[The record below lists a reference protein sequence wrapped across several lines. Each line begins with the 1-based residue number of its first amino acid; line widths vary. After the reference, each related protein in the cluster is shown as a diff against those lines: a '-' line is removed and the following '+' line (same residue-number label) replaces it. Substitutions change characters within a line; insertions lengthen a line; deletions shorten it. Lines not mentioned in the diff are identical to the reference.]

1 MHLARSWDWCLSRL
15 GKFPATEQSCE
26 VLRQSGGFPRHIY
39 IYAYIFMRYMYVYIY
54 TYAICIYIYTYIH
67 FPDKQVRPQIL
78 VKNHGIHSSAC
89 VLGIKMHGHLGFI
102 LIGGR
107 LARPTFITIFSTELS
122 GQSCRGHLCPKISAI
137 SNQSAGEPRFLSEI
151 MEFVEKVGQANF
163 FRHLELVKKIG

>member
-1 MHLARSWDWCLSRL
+1 M
-15 GKFPATEQSCE
+15 
-26 VLRQSGGFPRHIY
+26 QSGGFPRHIY
-39 IYAYIFMRYMYVYIY
+39 IYTYIYIFMQYMYVNIY
-54 TYAICIYIYTYIH
+54 TYAVYVYIRIYF
-67 FPDKQVRPQIL
+67 FPDKQVRPPIL

-107 LARPTFITIFSTELS
+107 LARPTLITIFSTELV
-122 GQSCRGHLCPKISAI
+122 GQSCRGHLCPKKSAI

-163 FRHLELVKKIG
+163 FRHLELVEKIG